1 MKYTQPE
8 DRFRE
13 LFEVVQMSGI
23 FPDSKTFVD
32 AVPRFDSEEIIEAFY
47 NQIVK
52 PGFDLKQFLSKYF
65 DFPKIKSF
73 PQMELTADSL
83 AERLSMQW
91 DNLTRMPDSNNEAG
105 SLIPLPNAYIVPG
118 GRFNEIYYWDSY
130 FTMVGLKVNGKK
142 EMIASMVANFAFLI
156 REIGHI
162 PNGNRTYFLS
172 RSQPP
177 FFCQMVDLLAKAS
190 GDPKIKQHY
199 WPEMVMEY
207 EFWMDGAHKLQ
218 MPGRYGKRVIRMDD
232 DALLNRYWDG
242 RNNPRPESFVE
253 DVELAETSKRFPSKI
268 YRSLRAACESG
279 WDFSSRWL
287 YNPFELNSIQ
297 TVAIIPVDLNV
308 LLFQLEKSILKNMP
322 EGTAEDFKKK
332 IRQRYINRKE
342 AIDRYFWDEGQ
353 GIYLDYHLKFKDKIQ
368 RPSLAM
374 LYPLYA
380 GIASQDQA
388 DRVLGYVGKTF
399 LKPGGLITTA
409 LNSGQQWDAPNGW
422 APLQWIGFKSMLNY
436 GHTDLAKT
444 LAERWTNLNEQV
456 YKRTGKMMEKYNV
469 EDLSLEAGGG
479 EYPVQD
485 GFGWTNGVY
494 VAMKSWLEKQTSA
507 STP

>member
-32 AVPRFDSEEIIEAFY
+32 AIPRFDSEFIIAAFY
-47 NQIVK
+47 NEIVK
-52 PGFDLKQFLSKYF
+52 PGFELKLFLDRHF
-65 DFPKIKSF
+65 DFPTIKSL
-73 PQMELTADSL
+73 PQKETNAASL
-83 AERLSMQW
+83 SERLALHW
-91 DNLTRMPDSNNEAG
+91 DNLTRMPDPITEAG
-105 SLIPLPNAYIVPG
+105 SLIPLPNPYIVPG

-130 FTMVGLKVNGKK
+130 FTMLGLRVDGKK

-162 PNGNRTYFLS
+162 PNGNRTYFMS

-190 GDPKIKQHY
+190 GDLKVRQQY

-207 EFWMDGAHKLQ
+207 EFWMDEAQKLQ

-232 DALLNRYWDG
+232 DALLNRYWDD

-253 DVELAETSKRFPSKI
+253 DVDLAETTRRFPSKV
-268 YRSLRAACESG
+268 YRSIRAACESG

-287 YNPFELNSIQ
+287 YDPMQLKTIQ

-322 EGTAEDFKKK
+322 EGMGDNFKKK

-342 AIDRYFWDEGQ
+342 AIDRYFWDEEQ
-353 GIYLDYHLKFKDKIQ
+353 GIYLDYHLKFKEKIQ

-380 GIASQDQA
+380 GIATQQQA
-388 DRVLGYVGKTF
+388 NRVLNYVEKTF

-422 APLQWIGFKSMLNY
+422 APLQWIGFKAMLNY
-436 GHTDLAKT
+436 GHAELART
-444 LAERWTNLNEQV
+444 LAERWTSLNEKV

-494 VAMKSWLEKQTSA
+494 VTMKAWLEKQ
-507 STP
+507 

>member
-1 MKYTQPE
+1 
-8 DRFRE
+8 
-13 LFEVVQMSGI
+13 
-23 FPDSKTFVD
+23 
-32 AVPRFDSEEIIEAFY
+32 
-47 NQIVK
+47 
-52 PGFDLKQFLSKYF
+52 
-65 DFPKIKSF
+65 
-73 PQMELTADSL
+73 
-83 AERLSMQW
+83 
-91 DNLTRMPDSNNEAG
+91 
-105 SLIPLPNAYIVPG
+105 
-118 GRFNEIYYWDSY
+118 
-130 FTMVGLKVNGKK
+130 
-142 EMIASMVANFAFLI
+142 MVANFAFLI

-162 PNGNRTYFLS
+162 PNGNRTYFMS

-190 GDPKIKQHY
+190 GDLKVRQQY

-207 EFWMDGAHKLQ
+207 EFWMDEAQKLQ

-232 DALLNRYWDG
+232 DALLNRYWDD

-253 DVELAETSKRFPSKI
+253 DVDLAETTRRFPSKV
-268 YRSLRAACESG
+268 YRSIRAACESG

-287 YNPFELNSIQ
+287 YDPMQLKTIQ

-322 EGTAEDFKKK
+322 EGMGDNFKKK

-342 AIDRYFWDEGQ
+342 AIDRYFWDEEQ
-353 GIYLDYHLKFKDKIQ
+353 GIYLDYHLKFKEKIQ

-380 GIASQDQA
+380 GIATQQQA
-388 DRVLGYVGKTF
+388 NRVLNYVEKTF

-422 APLQWIGFKSMLNY
+422 APLQWIGFKAMLNY
-436 GHTDLAKT
+436 GHAELART
-444 LAERWTNLNEQV
+444 LAERWTSLNEKV

-494 VAMKSWLEKQTSA
+494 VTMKAWLEKQ
-507 STP
+507 